1 MKLIKVILKPERAI
15 VLKDELQSMGF
26 HGITSKES
34 HGFGET
40 KVIKKQIYRGR
51 VYEERADAVK
61 RVELELV
68 APDERLED
76 VKKIVEDIGKTGTGG
91 DGRLYISTLDEALHI
106 HSGTTHFGDSSE
118 EETVEDI

>member
-1 MKLIKVILKPERAI
+1 MKLVKVILKPEKAI
-15 VLKDELQSMGF
+15 VLKDELQKMGF

-34 HGFGET
+34 HGYGEA
-40 KVIKKQIYRGR
+40 KVVKKQIYRGR

-68 APDERLED
+68 SSDEKLAE
-76 VKKIVEDIGKTGTGG
+76 VKNVIEEIGKTGAGG

-106 HSGTTHFGDSSE
+106 HTGTTHYGDSSE
-118 EETVEDI
+118 DGVEDV